1 MADGQAAQQVREITG
16 QAGETAEQAELR
28 ATVARIAG
36 KFGGSYY
43 AARAQAHESCDE
55 LWQALAEAG
64 FVGVNIPAEYG
75 GGGGGITE
83 LAIVC
88 EQTAAQGCPLLLLLV
103 SSAISGEVLARYG
116 TPEQKSTWLPGIA
129 DGTGKVVFAITEPDA
144 GSNTHRLTTTARLD
158 GDEWVL
164 TGTKYYIS
172 GVDEAAAILVVARI
186 ANTGEASTGEASTGE
201 VSTGGASTERF
212 GLFLLPVD
220 APGLSA
226 SPLPVDAMLPERQ
239 FTLHFDDI
247 RLRPDALVGGD
258 ARAGENSAGENSAG
272 KHIDGLAQVFHGLN
286 PERITAAALC
296 VGVARYA
303 LGRAADYA
311 RTRTVWDVPIGGHQG
326 VAHPLARAKIETELA
341 ALMTS
346 KAAWQHDHGLAAGEA
361 ANMAK
366 YAAAEAAIAAVDQA
380 IQTHGGNGL
389 STEYGLVPLWGIARL
404 LRIAPVNREM
414 VLNYVAQHTL
424 HLPRSY

>member
-1 MADGQAAQQVREITG
+1 MAAAQDP
-16 QAGETAEQAELR
+16 AGAAEHAELR
-28 ATVARIAG
+28 ATVSRIAA

-43 AARAQAHESCDE
+43 AARAQAGQSCDE

-75 GGGGGITE
+75 GGGAGITE

-88 EQTAAQGCPLLLLLV
+88 EETAAQGCPLLLLLV

-116 TPEQKSTWLPGIA
+116 TAEQRARWLPGIA

-144 GSNTHRLTTTARLD
+144 GSNTHRLATTARQD
-158 GDEWVL
+158 DEGWVL

-172 GVDEAAAILVVARI
+172 GVDEAAGILVAARV
-186 ANTGEASTGEASTGE
+186 EAPGLA
-201 VSTGGASTERF
+201 GGAHD
-212 GLFLLPVD
+212 GQLALFLLPAD
-220 APGLSA
+220 APGLTA
-226 SPLPVDAMLPERQ
+226 RHLPVDAMLPERQ

-247 RLRPDALVGGD
+247 RLGRDALVGGD
-258 ARAGENSAGENSAG
+258 LG
-272 KHIDGLAQVFHGLN
+272 GLAQVFHGLN
-286 PERITAAALC
+286 PERITAAAVC
-296 VGVARYA
+296 VGIARYA
-303 LGRAADYA
+303 LDKAAGYA
-311 RTRTVWDVPIGGHQG
+311 RTRIVWDAPIGSHQG

-341 ALMTS
+341 ALMTG
-346 KAAWQHDHGLAAGEA
+346 KAAWQHDHGQPAGEA

-389 STEYGLVPLWGIARL
+389 SSEYGLVPLWGLARL

-414 VLNYVAQHTL
+414 VLNYVAQHSL
-424 HLPRSY
+424 GLPRSY

>member
-1 MADGQAAQQVREITG
+1 MDPGDTAERPGDIAERLVEQAA
-16 QAGETAEQAELR
+16 EQSDLR

-64 FVGVNIPAEYG
+64 FIGVNIPAEYG
-75 GGGGGITE
+75 GGGAGITE

-88 EQTAAQGCPLLLLLV
+88 EETAAQGCPLLLLLV

-116 TPEQKSTWLPGIA
+116 TDEQKSRWLPGIA

-144 GSNTHRLTTTARLD
+144 GSNTHRLTTTARPD
-158 GDEWVL
+158 GDEFVL
-164 TGTKYYIS
+164 TGSKYYIS

-186 ANTGEASTGEASTGE
+186 GDSQQ
-201 VSTGGASTERF
+201 F
-212 GLFLLPVD
+212 GLFLLPAD
-220 APGLSA
+220 EPGLSA
-226 SPLPVDAMLPERQ
+226 TPLPVDAMLPERQ

-247 RLRPDALVGGD
+247 RLGPDALVGGVGGV
-258 ARAGENSAGENSAG
+258 RT
-272 KHIDGLAQVFHGLN
+272 DGLAQVFHGLN

-311 RTRTVWDVPIGGHQG
+311 RTRTVWDVPIGSHQG

-346 KAAWQHDHGLAAGEA
+346 KAAWCHDHGQPAGEA

-414 VLNYVAQHTL
+414 VLNYVAQHSL
-424 HLPRSY
+424 GLPRSY